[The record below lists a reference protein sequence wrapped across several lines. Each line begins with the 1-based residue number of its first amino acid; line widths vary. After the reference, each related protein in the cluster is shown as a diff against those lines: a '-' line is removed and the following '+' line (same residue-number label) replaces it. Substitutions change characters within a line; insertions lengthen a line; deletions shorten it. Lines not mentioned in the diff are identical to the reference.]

1 MSLRLPGVSSDSK
14 ESSAALAN
22 HDKGVVTR
30 DLREENMEM
39 EREGGG
45 LLV

>member
-1 MSLRLPGVSSDSK
+1 LPGVSSDSK
-14 ESSAALAN
+14 ESVVALAN
-22 HDKGVVTR
+22 HEKGEVTR
-30 DLREENMEM
+30 DLRDENIER

>member
-1 MSLRLPGVSSDSK
+1 MSLRLLVVSSVSN
-14 ESSAALAN
+14 ESSALTN

-30 DLREENMEM
+30 DLRDENMEI
-39 EREGGG
+39 ERDGGG

>member
-1 MSLRLPGVSSDSK
+1 LPGVSSVSK
-14 ESSAALAN
+14 ESSAALTN

-30 DLREENMEM
+30 DLRDENMEI

-45 LLV
+45 LLVW